1 MGEVLPSAVLEL
13 CVLVGVSREKAKE
26 VYQVARK
33 TDARSVPQLEP
44 EVLSVFVPPF
54 ISKEELK
61 ATNINNNVFRK
72 TNRRSFRRK
81 KEKSKIENTRTSN
94 GAQNPPETED
104 VTVPKDVDLNGLP
117 QLCFPGGF
125 YITSESRED
134 QFHFL
139 VFTDV
144 CGNRTY
150 GVVAHY
156 YQPMQ
161 DGHITSNGQVHWEAV
176 QTLRATPYFVPFAVC
191 VISRYPYYSALKD
204 CLSCLL
210 VQLKPYKDL
219 DVNDHIKEFAAKLSL
234 IPSPPPGPLHLVF
247 NMKPIQV
254 IFPSQED
261 PDSPIVDLDLHLPF
275 LCFKPEQVLQIIT
288 CILTERKIVF
298 FSSDWALLTLISE
311 CFMLYVHPIQWQHT
325 FVPILSRQML
335 DFVMAPTSFLMG
347 CHVDHFDEVCKEADD
362 LILINIDNGD
372 IAQSKSSEEETE
384 IPDIPLEAGRKFIT
398 RAENLSMHY
407 DLELCHLSS
416 CIDLGEVQ
424 LHRRNWQ
431 RRLNAEIQQ
440 ITLQLIVNIFR
451 EVKDHLNYE
460 HRVFNSEE
468 FMKTRA
474 IGDQLFY
481 RKVLET
487 YMFHSF
493 LKARLNRKMD
503 AFARLELSTQTEED
517 RFGSMLDSPRRL
529 TMEKMVSKGFNPQHM
544 ISKRMGMSMPNLQD
558 IAPRGGPMRSSS
570 HRSIKTK
577 HVIKPV
583 AKPVSTFKI
592 PEIHFPLLNQCVQ
605 SYYMDFVNHLSR
617 AINIVSPENSALLA
631 RYFYLRGLIALMQ
644 GKLLN
649 ALSDFQNLYKTD
661 IRIFPTDLVR
671 KMVETLAPVDRS
683 QAEQKPELK
692 RLISQV
698 LDKQREITK
707 VDDHVKKFE
716 LPKTHM
722 QLDDFVKRIQESGIV
737 KDIDTIHR
745 LFDALTVGQQK
756 QIDPETFKDFYNY
769 WKETE
774 AEAQEVNL
782 PPSVI
787 EQLDKN
793 ECVYKLSSSVKTS
806 KGVGKIAMT
815 QKRLFLLTEGGRP
828 GYEEITTFR
837 DIEDVKSTTV
847 TFLLLRIPTL
857 KIKTVS
863 KKEVFE
869 ANLKSECDLWYLMV
883 KEMWAGKKMADDY
896 KDPQY
901 IQQALTNVLLMDAVV
916 GALQSSKIIYAAS
929 KLSYFDKMR
938 NEVPM
943 RVPKTTAETLKH
955 KINPSAGET
964 FPQAVEVLLYTPGQ
978 LDPSEKHGDAHPKLW
993 CALNDGKVVVFDAS
1007 TWSIQHCFKVGSC
1020 KLKCMVMAEQS
1031 QVWIGSQD
1039 SIIYLINTHS
1049 MSCNKQLN
1057 DHRSEVV
1064 DIILENKESVSSEAY
1079 SCSLD
1084 GTVIAWSVST
1094 LKVNR
1099 RFQLPCDILTAI
1111 KFHNNRL
1118 WCCIGSCILVV
1129 TTNGSVRQK
1138 IEMEDNVSVSL
1149 CCFQMFPE
1157 KDQVW
1162 ASCSNSTELYIWNMT
1177 EPSAPVQKINLQDCS
1192 EITCMMKVKDQM
1204 WLGGRGLSQG
1214 KIKGKI
1220 YVIDAEKKTV
1230 EKELVGHSDTVK
1242 ALCSAENRYVLSGSG
1257 KEEGK
1262 VAIWKVE

>member
-1 MGEVLPSAVLEL
+1 
-13 CVLVGVSREKAKE
+13 
-26 VYQVARK
+26 
-33 TDARSVPQLEP
+33 
-44 EVLSVFVPPF
+44 
-54 ISKEELK
+54 
-61 ATNINNNVFRK
+61 
-72 TNRRSFRRK
+72 
-81 KEKSKIENTRTSN
+81 
-94 GAQNPPETED
+94 
-104 VTVPKDVDLNGLP
+104 
-117 QLCFPGGF
+117 
-125 YITSESRED
+125 
-134 QFHFL
+134 
-139 VFTDV
+139 
-144 CGNRTY
+144 
-150 GVVAHY
+150 
-156 YQPMQ
+156 
-161 DGHITSNGQVHWEAV
+161 
-176 QTLRATPYFVPFAVC
+176 
-191 VISRYPYYSALKD
+191 
-204 CLSCLL
+204 
-210 VQLKPYKDL
+210 
-219 DVNDHIKEFAAKLSL
+219 
-234 IPSPPPGPLHLVF
+234 
-247 NMKPIQV
+247 MKPIQV

>member
-1 MGEVLPSAVLEL
+1 M
-13 CVLVGVSREKAKE
+13 
-26 VYQVARK
+26 
-33 TDARSVPQLEP
+33 
-44 EVLSVFVPPF
+44 
-54 ISKEELK
+54 
-61 ATNINNNVFRK
+61 
-72 TNRRSFRRK
+72 
-81 KEKSKIENTRTSN
+81 
-94 GAQNPPETED
+94 
-104 VTVPKDVDLNGLP
+104 
-117 QLCFPGGF
+117 
-125 YITSESRED
+125 
-134 QFHFL
+134 
-139 VFTDV
+139 
-144 CGNRTY
+144 
-150 GVVAHY
+150 
-156 YQPMQ
+156 
-161 DGHITSNGQVHWEAV
+161 
-176 QTLRATPYFVPFAVC
+176 
-191 VISRYPYYSALKD
+191 
-204 CLSCLL
+204 
-210 VQLKPYKDL
+210 
-219 DVNDHIKEFAAKLSL
+219 
-234 IPSPPPGPLHLVF
+234 VF